1 MRVVAIVGAFLL
13 GFGVAFAMRE
23 TLARGDSEP
32 SAAVWVTEGRE
43 TRVQLANVTLPDC
56 LDEVSGSRWSPPMFV
71 LPWQDDHEGPLP
83 WTGNTG
89 TTHLADTGL
98 VVDGK
103 QVFAHLHIL
112 WNTTTDANGEVAPDL
127 SAGRIVVHLM
137 LAGTDHTPP
146 CSVEVPFVRRVS
158 TEALT
163 AAAAT
168 TAE

>member
-1 MRVVAIVGAFLL
+1 MRIAAIVGAFLL
-13 GFGVAFAMRE
+13 GFVVAFAMRE

-32 SAAVWVTEGRE
+32 SAAVWVTEGQE

-56 LDEVSGSRWSPPMFV
+56 LGGVSGTRWSPPMFL
-71 LPWQDDHEGPLP
+71 LPWLDDHEGPLP

-89 TTHLADTGL
+89 TTHLASTGI

-103 QVFAHLHIL
+103 EVLAHVHVL
-112 WNTTTDANGEVAPDL
+112 WNTTTDESGQVAPDL

-137 LAGTDHTPP
+137 AAGTDHTPP
-146 CSVEVPFVRRVS
+146 CSVEVAFVRRVP

-163 AAAAT
+163 AAAASK
-168 TAE
+168 E